1 MAGQSWGS
9 LSFMYGPLFALV
21 GIGVLVLILRW
32 GWTRGKSVVGG
43 STRPGHPDNYGELE
57 IVASCDNLV
66 KAEMIKMAL
75 KDHSIQATVANTTA
89 GPKVY
94 VWPKELE
101 IAKTVLIMK
110 KLI

>member
-9 LSFMYGPLFALV
+9 LSFMYGPLLALV
-21 GIGVLVLILRW
+21 GIGILILILRW

-43 STRPGHPDNYGELE
+43 SIRPGHPDSYGELE
-57 IVASCDNLV
+57 IVASCENLV
-66 KAEMIKMAL
+66 KAEMIKLAL
-75 KDHSIQATVANTTA
+75 KEESIQATVANTTA

-94 VWPKELE
+94 VWPKDRE
-101 IAKTVLIMK
+101 IAKNILLRK